1 MSSKIDIYTKVK
13 DLRGKGKSVREISY
27 YLMLPMSAVNA
38 LIIQIC
44 HDIESEN
51 SKEVEPNFRNY
62 NIGRDIDDKT
72 SEFEQ
77 KLDVLIAEY
86 SCYMETESFPN

>member
-1 MSSKIDIYTKVK
+1 MNDHVCKECGSVLVNFNGVWIHRDTKT
-13 DLRGKGKSVREISY
+13 
-27 YLMLPMSAVNA
+27 A
-38 LIIQIC
+38 LC
-44 HDIESEN
+44 ASH
-51 SKEVEPNFRNY
+51 EVEPNFRNY

-72 SEFEQ
+72 AEFEQ